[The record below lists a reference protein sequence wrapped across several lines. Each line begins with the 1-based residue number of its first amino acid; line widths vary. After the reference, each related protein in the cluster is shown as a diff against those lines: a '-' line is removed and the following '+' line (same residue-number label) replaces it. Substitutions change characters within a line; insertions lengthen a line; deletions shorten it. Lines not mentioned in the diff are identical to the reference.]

1 MNAIL
6 KRRPE
11 ASQRFPYVPLGKAID
26 RAKDLYKV
34 ANGHEVPIATAVS
47 AWGFAEKSSGGA
59 QTAAALKAFGLLEDV
74 SGSDVRKVKLTDAAM
89 RIIRDPREI
98 SPDRDALIREAALK
112 PLLHREIVEK
122 YGGLPPSDEVLKAF
136 LLIDRGLKDGAVP
149 EFIREFA
156 ATMSL
161 AKIAEPAIQD
171 VNLGAVAPI
180 QSPNFGQDHDELPF
194 MSPGVSESGSKHAAP
209 MTPWPAGMEMRGAKD
224 EYNLMMY
231 SSAEGSR
238 IRVTADLNLN
248 GVKQLA
254 KLLESRI
261 KMMEEEEQLMD
272 SRSKPG

>member
-1 MNAIL
+1 MNDIL

-34 ANGHEVPIATAVS
+34 ANGHEVPFVTAVG

-161 AKIAEPAIQD
+161 AKIAESAIIQD
-171 VNLGAVAPI
+171 VNLGAVTPI
-180 QSPNFGQDHDELPF
+180 KSSNFDQPHDELPS
-194 MSPGVSESGSKHAAP
+194 MSPDMSASGSKHDAP
-209 MTPWPAGMEMRGAKD
+209 MQPWPAGVGMRGAKD

-238 IRVTADLNLN
+238 IRVTADLNLK

-261 KMMEEEEQLMD
+261 KMMEEEEG
-272 SRSKPG
+272 SEPG